1 MQMSSDEQA
10 DGPGHAKSGRVMLY
24 RLGIGLLQ
32 GLLAWRLWEASDRAA
47 SSGRAAVAL
56 APSWAATH
64 PMRFAALTLCTA
76 FLPLVAL
83 AQVGS
88 MRARRL
94 LAYLALA
101 GAALAAL
108 CAYDIW
114 RNPSSGIWQGS
125 MPRSTPSFQLICCSA
140 VGLFIVNQ
148 LLEHRARGHALYRDY
163 FSYFEQGWL
172 RISQLALA
180 ALFSGLSLAVLAL
193 GAALFALVGMH
204 WLLRLLAHPWFS
216 CVEAAMVFA
225 VGVHVTDVRP
235 SLLRGTRNLLLGL
248 LAWLLPLVVLLGWG
262 FLAVL
267 PFTTLRPLWNTRFA
281 AALLLWAVAGTLVL
295 LNAAYKDGDH
305 AKEPAAVLRWSGR
318 AAGPMMLIFSIMAGY
333 AIGLRVAQYGWT
345 TERVLAM
352 AVDAVALLYG
362 AGYAWA
368 ALRPGPWLRLLEPV
382 NIGASLFILAVLVAL
397 LTPLADPGRLA
408 VDSQLARLRE
418 GKVSAQTFDFSFL
431 RLNAGRYGQRAL
443 HQLAASPD
451 ASLASL
457 AQKTLAG
464 ETGTFA
470 ALHRPALSGA
480 RIYPPGAELPADF
493 RARDW
498 SARETYDAACL
509 INGMP
514 CEILALLPQAD
525 GPRYLLVHQLG
536 RFTVPS
542 AAVFARDA
550 QGRWTRVGT
559 IGGLDCPGVLQA
571 LREGQATPLPAR
583 HEDLQVLGVRL
594 RLLPSID
601 FRQCPASGK

>member
-10 DGPGHAKSGRVMLY
+10 GAPGSADSGRVMLY

-32 GLLAWRLWEASDRAA
+32 GLLSWRLWEASQRAA
-47 SSGRAAVAL
+47 SPGQAAAAL
-56 APSWAATH
+56 APSWAAAH
-64 PMRFAALTLCTA
+64 PMSFAALTLCTA

-94 LAYLALA
+94 VAYLALA

-114 RNPSSGIWQGS
+114 RAPSSGMWQGTL
-125 MPRSTPSFQLICCSA
+125 PRSTPSFQLVCCAA

-148 LLEHRARGHALYRDY
+148 LLEHRERGHALYRDY
-163 FSYFEQGWL
+163 ASYFEQGWL

-180 ALFSGLSLAVLAL
+180 ALFAGLSLAVLAL

-204 WLLRLLAHPWFS
+204 WLARLLAHPWFT
-216 CVEAAMVFA
+216 CVETAMVFA
-225 VGVHVTDVRP
+225 AGVHVTDVRP

-267 PFTTLRPLWNTRFA
+267 PITTLRPLWNTRFA

-305 AKEPAAVLRWSGR
+305 AREPVAVLRWSGR
-318 AAGPMMLIFSIMAGY
+318 AAGPMMLMFSILAGY

-345 TERVLAM
+345 PERVLAV

-382 NIGASLFILAVLVAL
+382 NVGASLVILAVLVAL
-397 LTPLADPGRLA
+397 LTPLADPARLA

-418 GKVSAQTFDFSFL
+418 GKASAQTFDFSFL
-431 RLNAGRYGQRAL
+431 RLHAGRYGQRAL

-451 ASLASL
+451 ARVASL

-464 ETGTFA
+464 ETGPFA

-480 RIYPPGAELPADF
+480 RIYPHGAALPADF

-498 SARETYDAACL
+498 SAQETYNAACL
-509 INGMP
+509 INGAP
-514 CEILALLPQAD
+514 CEIFALLPQAD

-536 RFTVPS
+536 RFTAPS
-542 AAVFARDA
+542 AAVFARDG

-559 IGGLDCPGVLQA
+559 IGGLDCAGVLQA
-571 LREGQATPLPAR
+571 LREGRATPVPAL

-594 RLLPSID
+594 QLLPSID
-601 FRQCPASGK
+601 FRQCLAAGK

>member
-10 DGPGHAKSGRVMLY
+10 GAPGSADSGRVMLY

-32 GLLAWRLWEASDRAA
+32 GLLSWRLWEASQRAA
-47 SSGRAAVAL
+47 SPGQAAAAL
-56 APSWAATH
+56 APSWAAAH
-64 PMRFAALTLCTA
+64 PMSFAALTLCTA

-114 RNPSSGIWQGS
+114 RAPSSGMWQGTL
-125 MPRSTPSFQLICCSA
+125 PRSTPSFQLVCCAA

-148 LLEHRARGHALYRDY
+148 LLEHRERGHALYRDY
-163 FSYFEQGWL
+163 ASYFEQGWL

-180 ALFSGLSLAVLAL
+180 ALFAGLSLAVLAL

-204 WLLRLLAHPWFS
+204 WLARLLAHPWFT
-216 CVEAAMVFA
+216 CMETAMVFA
-225 VGVHVTDVRP
+225 AGVHVTDVRP

-267 PFTTLRPLWNTRFA
+267 PITTLRPLWNTRFA

-305 AKEPAAVLRWSGR
+305 AREPVAVLRWSGR
-318 AAGPMMLIFSIMAGY
+318 AAGPMMLMFSILAAY

-345 TERVLAM
+345 TERVLAV

-382 NIGASLFILAVLVAL
+382 NVGASLVILAVLVAL
-397 LTPLADPGRLA
+397 LTPLADPARLA

-418 GKVSAQTFDFSFL
+418 GKVSVQTFDFAFL
-431 RLNAGRYGQRAL
+431 RVHAGRYGQRAL

-451 ASLASL
+451 ARVASL

-464 ETGTFA
+464 ETGPFA

-480 RIYPPGAELPADF
+480 RIYPRGAVLPADF

-498 SARETYDAACL
+498 SARDTYNAACL
-509 INGMP
+509 INGAP
-514 CEILALLPQAD
+514 CEIFALLPQAD
-525 GPRYLLVHQLG
+525 GPRYLLVHPLG

-542 AAVFARDA
+542 AAVFARDV
-550 QGRWTRVGT
+550 QGRWTRLGT
-559 IGGLDCPGVLQA
+559 VGGLDCPGVLQA
-571 LREGQATPLPAR
+571 LREGRATPVPAL
-583 HEDLQVLGVRL
+583 HEDLRVHGVRL
-594 RLLPSID
+594 QLLPLID